1 MYDFDLTSL
10 ARDWYTGKTANHGVS
25 LRHATESNDRKSY
38 YSCEFANYEG
48 IWKPKLTITYTI
60 DPLGQEEFWTTAASN
75 GIDGICSTYNS
86 FIVYLAFKKYHSVY
100 EVTTVID

>member
-1 MYDFDLTSL
+1 MQSNF
-10 ARDWYTGKTANHGVS
+10 RF
-25 LRHATESNDRKSY
+25 ESS
-38 YSCEFANYEG
+38 
-48 IWKPKLTITYTI
+48 
-60 DPLGQEEFWTTAASN
+60 